1 MLSRLPPRLHK
12 FVREVW
18 FVTVFYLAVVGLV
31 AIHQGT
37 AEPPPWWLPTAA
49 LIGIALGCSSDKFRP
64 TSWPLV
70 EPRQSLNRRSSS
82 MEVPR
87 SSET

>member
-1 MLSRLPPRLHK
+1 MLSRLPPRLHM

-49 LIGIALGCSSDKFRP
+49 LIGTALGCLIRRVPANIVATRRALADP
-64 TSWPLV
+64 
-70 EPRQSLNRRSSS
+70 QS
-82 MEVPR
+82 
-87 SSET
+87 